1 MTALDTAGESTTI
14 DGTLWNYIARDFN
27 NAGFWGTGESLGS
40 AWIDVYG
47 FEHIYLNNSRGI
59 STCAKPTELERIIA
73 VDEAQFNSNWNN
85 TEIKSLYDAYSTQ
98 TNASVDSLNWQYTNV
113 AYSANGAWGLGKT
126 IGNAWL
132 DKYGFMHMYL
142 NADEGMTTNDKTTI
156 WNYIG
161 KAGYSADFNEIFNE
175 DWSAEEVQA
184 LYALYQA
191 QSGNVTLNGIRWTYT
206 SEEFSET
213 QGKTLG
219 DYWVSNNH
227 KFIYLGSGLEGSPVP
242 EIPGGMGLA
251 LLFGFG
257 VSYLRRIKK

>member
-1 MTALDTAGESTTI
+1 MNNTFGSVDWNLGEVDAMTALDTSGESALI
-14 DGTLWNYIARDFN
+14 DGVTWRYLGRNLSN
-27 NAGFWGTGESLGS
+27 NGF
-40 AWIDVYG
+40 
-47 FEHIYLNNSRGI
+47 
-59 STCAKPTELERIIA
+59 
-73 VDEAQFNSNWNN
+73 
-85 TEIKSLYDAYSTQ
+85 
-98 TNASVDSLNWQYTNV
+98 
-113 AYSANGAWGLGKT
+113 WGLGKT
-126 IGNAWL
+126 VSNGWT
-132 DKYGFMHMYL
+132 DKYGYKHIYL
-142 NADEGMTTNDKTTI
+142 DSGTRGITTFDKDI
-156 WNYIG
+156 AWERIG
-161 KAGYSADFNEIFNE
+161 KAGYSADFSETFNE
-175 DWSAEEVQA
+175 DWSYAEVQA